1 MVNGGSLVESDGFV
15 VVSIGVFFRKGWQMF
30 LNRFV
35 FVGLVGGLLS
45 LLGLGAAGL
54 LNILGIL

>member
-1 MVNGGSLVESDGFV
+1 
-15 VVSIGVFFRKGWQMF
+15 MF

-35 FVGLVGGLLS
+35 FLGLVGGLLS